1 MDGLA
6 LDQITF
12 TFDAKEIAMEN
23 ENTAPEG
30 GGGAPALSL
39 QDALKVI
46 EQLMPAITA
55 IQQLAASNAV
65 GAPAAGDGDPPP
77 PAGNAPDNGNP
88 DDPPPDVSGD
98 QAPKPSCDADPAKP
112 EPGKLDPDDKKDA
125 KGAGMDAF
133 DIKRVFAQ
141 VSARDRLAR
150 QLSEHIGTFDHAE
163 MTETEVA
170 RYGIGKLGIK
180 AEAGQEMAV
189 LGGYLQGRAV
199 PRKQPVAQATDSANA
214 DNFVTRHLKGGK

>member
-55 IQQLAASNAV
+55 IQQLAASNTG

-77 PAGNAPDNGNP
+77 PDTGSPNNGNP
-88 DDPPPDVSGD
+88 DDPPPDTSGD
-98 QAPKPSCDADPAKP
+98 QAPKPSCDAGPDKP
-112 EPGKLDPDDKKDA
+112 EPGKPEPDKEDA

-150 QLSEHIGTFDHAE
+150 QLSEHIGTFDHSE
-163 MTETEVA
+163 MTEAEVA

-189 LGGYLQGRAV
+189 LGGYLQGRAA
-199 PRKQPVAQATDSANA
+199 PRKQPAAQAADSANA
-214 DNFVTRHLKGGK
+214 ENFVTRHLKGGK